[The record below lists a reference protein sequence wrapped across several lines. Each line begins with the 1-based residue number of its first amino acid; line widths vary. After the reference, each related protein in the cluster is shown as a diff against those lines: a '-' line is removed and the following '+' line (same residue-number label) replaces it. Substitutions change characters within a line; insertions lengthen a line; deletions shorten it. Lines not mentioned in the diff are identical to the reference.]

1 MFNFTVLTFAFATK
15 QPNYLKMKKLTTKEK
30 LNLVLKLTK
39 EHNISSYQIGK
50 NTTLDPSAVHRI
62 LTEEVKRP
70 RDRTL
75 TEILEYIESAIVGTQ
90 LGTKEEAYVYQRKS
104 PAVISK
110 HQGAPYY
117 DVDFIGGFDLVFNEQ
132 SIKPSF
138 YIDYPPYNDAD
149 AWINVTGKSMSPFI
163 SHGDIAAIK
172 RIESWKDFLPFGEI
186 YAVITDEHRTIK
198 IVTQGKDED
207 HFTLVPYNKS
217 KEFVEQQIPKKLIN
231 NVYRVKGTI
240 KKFF

>member
-1 MFNFTVLTFAFATK
+1 MNALT
-15 QPNYLKMKKLTTKEK
+15 LEEK
-30 LNLVLKLTK
+30 IKFVIDLCYK
-39 EHNISSYQIGK
+39 HNITAYEIGN
-50 NTTLDPSAVHRI
+50 NTDLNTSGIQRI
-62 LTEEVKRP
+62 LDGKVKKP
-70 RDRTL
+70 RNRTL
-75 TEILEYIESAIVGTQ
+75 NAILEYIENKIVGTEIDTLQ
-90 LGTKEEAYVYQRKS
+90 EEKTIYS
-104 PAVISK
+104 PNTPAVSK

-132 SIKPSF
+132 RIKPSF
-138 YIDYPPYNDAD
+138 YIDFPPYNDAD